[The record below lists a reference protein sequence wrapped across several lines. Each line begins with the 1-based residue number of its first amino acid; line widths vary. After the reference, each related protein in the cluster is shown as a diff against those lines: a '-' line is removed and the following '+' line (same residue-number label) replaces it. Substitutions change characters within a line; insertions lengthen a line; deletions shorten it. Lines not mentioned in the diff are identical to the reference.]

1 MRKGGFYKSVLTA
14 VLALSVLITSVVVFP
29 STAEAAQTITIYP
42 GEIYTFE
49 ADNYVFSMASSN
61 KSVVTVG
68 KIKGSSGTRRVEITG
83 VKPGKTKISGYVGKL
98 SGLSVVKGRKTK
110 TINVNVKKLY
120 FSTSIER
127 ISGKENY
134 VRVAVKNDMKQGFM
148 GCSVRVTIR
157 DKNGKALGQR
167 TYRAGHTTPG
177 KTLYR
182 EFYLRDLSVSKDDM
196 AKADLSKST
205 AEVVSIKRYLN
216 IQAKDITSK
225 VKFAEDV
232 SMDGSGEMHF
242 DVTVSKKSTPIE
254 GCYARTWVLFYD
266 KNGQLLRTV
275 SSDDFMIAGTCD
287 YYEVSTSKIDYD
299 HYVIRHQ
306 CFKETSSK
314 LKTYQI

>member
-1 MRKGGFYKSVLTA
+1 MRKGGFYKSV
-14 VLALSVLITSVVVFP
+14 
-29 STAEAAQTITIYP
+29 
-42 GEIYTFE
+42 
-49 ADNYVFSMASSN
+49 
-61 KSVVTVG
+61 VTVG
-68 KIKGSSGTRRVEITG
+68 EIKGSSGTRRVEITG
-83 VKPGKTKISGYVGKL
+83 VKPGKTKISGYAGEL

-110 TINVNVKKLY
+110 TINVNVKKLD
-120 FSTSIER
+120 FSTSIKR

-148 GCSVRVTIR
+148 GCSVQVTIR
-157 DKNGKALGQR
+157 DKTGKALGQR
-167 TYRAGHTTPG
+167 AYRAGYTTPG

-205 AEVVSIKRYLN
+205 AEVVSINRYLN
-216 IQAKDITSK
+216 IQVKDITSK

-232 SMDGSGEMHF
+232 SMDGNGEMHF

-254 GCYARTWVLFYD
+254 YCNARTLVLFYD

-275 SSDDFMIAGTCD
+275 SSDDFIIAGTCD
-287 YYEVSTSKIDYD
+287 YYEVSTPKIDYD

-306 CFKETSSK
+306 CFKETRSK